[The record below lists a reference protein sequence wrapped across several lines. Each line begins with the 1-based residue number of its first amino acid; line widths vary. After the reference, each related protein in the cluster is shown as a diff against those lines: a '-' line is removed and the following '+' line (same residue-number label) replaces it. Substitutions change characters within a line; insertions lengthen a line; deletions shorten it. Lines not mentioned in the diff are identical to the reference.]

1 MQDRDDDLPIS
12 DDDIVDSH
20 ETVLKYFQSA
30 YNTKHTPY
38 VSLEFTFYIYF
49 LLTAYFKG
57 AYDWE

>member
-20 ETVLKYFQSA
+20 QTVLKYFQSA
-30 YNTKHTPY
+30 YSTKHTPY
-38 VSLEFTFYIYF
+38 VSLEFTLYIF
-49 LLTAYFKG
+49 LLTTYFKG